1 VVATVVV
8 TGQVLYRLVL
18 QCKGNINGVEH
29 LGVKTIIHMA
39 RAVGV
44 AMRIWDIPPLQV
56 LVAAI
61 HRLFLPLILKMK
73 KIGTIDLSG
82 LYLSSFFENVEIFYN
97 EDDAIFLFLNEE
109 MLQTV
114 IPVGETKVEEYDIED
129 VRKLI
134 NDYFI
139 AMRPRPDSGFVHS

>member
-1 VVATVVV
+1 
-8 TGQVLYRLVL
+8 
-18 QCKGNINGVEH
+18 
-29 LGVKTIIHMA
+29 MA
-39 RAVGV
+39 R
-44 AMRIWDIPPLQV
+44 RFWDIPPLQV
-56 LVAAI
+56 LVAAMQ
-61 HRLFLPLILKMK
+61 RDSAQLILKMK

-114 IPVGETKVEEYDIED
+114 IPVGETKVEEYNIKD

-134 NDYFI
+134 KDHII